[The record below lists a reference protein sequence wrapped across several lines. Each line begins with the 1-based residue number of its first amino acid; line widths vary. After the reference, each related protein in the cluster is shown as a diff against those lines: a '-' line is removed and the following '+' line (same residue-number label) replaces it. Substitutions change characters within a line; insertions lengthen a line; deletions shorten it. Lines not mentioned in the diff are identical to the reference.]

1 MSGRTPR
8 LSNGRPR
15 QYQSSAPLLT
25 RLGSV
30 NRRLTLCVKPV
41 QKPGTKVQ
49 FGSTP
54 AVQSWLRKRLLSA
67 RLLRLNARQMRLGW
81 HLADCCRDRNQVV
94 VARRYVEISPSTARD
109 RYIRLRVM
117 GTTISSRC
125 LPARWP
131 LLRYPQRG
139 DWRISVRELAAE
151 AVPEEKTPGGGPASA
166 HARGRNRVRY
176 TNKCSATCGR

>member
-1 MSGRTPR
+1 
-8 LSNGRPR
+8 
-15 QYQSSAPLLT
+15 
-25 RLGSV
+25 
-30 NRRLTLCVKPV
+30 
-41 QKPGTKVQ
+41 
-49 FGSTP
+49 
-54 AVQSWLRKRLLSA
+54 
-67 RLLRLNARQMRLGW
+67 MRLGW

-151 AVPEEKTPGGGPASA
+151 AVPEEKTPAGALLQHMQEEEIEYATPTNAPRHVGGDEFFR
-166 HARGRNRVRY
+166 HR
-176 TNKCSATCGR
+176 K